1 MDDVKRLLQQ
11 YGPLRCERD
20 GCRRLAKRE
29 LVPERAKRWE
39 KVAERAEATLRQLE
53 VVVDTLDGLERE
65 VVRMRY
71 FNGEACC
78 CMRWRDVCIAVYG
91 RDDETRQQAVYRAHK
106 SALQK
111 LNPRM
116 REAGLLE

>member
-1 MDDVKRLLQQ
+1 MDDVKRLLRQ
-11 YGPLRCERD
+11 YAPLRCERD
-20 GCRRLAKRE
+20 SCQRLALRE
-29 LVPERAKRWE
+29 ALLDRSKWWQN
-39 KVAERAEATLRQLE
+39 VAERAEATMRQIE
-53 VVVDTLDGLERE
+53 VVVDALDGLERE

-71 FNGEACC
+71 FNGKACC

-91 RDDETRQQAVYRAHK
+91 KDDETRLQAVYRAHK

-111 LNPRM
+111 LEPKM